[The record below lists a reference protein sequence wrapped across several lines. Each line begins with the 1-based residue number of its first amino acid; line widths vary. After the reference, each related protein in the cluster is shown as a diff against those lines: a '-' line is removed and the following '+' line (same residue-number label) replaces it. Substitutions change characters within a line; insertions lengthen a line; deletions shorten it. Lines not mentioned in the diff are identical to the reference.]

1 MPARDNAAPHL
12 IQESSMV
19 FEDNWAYPW
28 PTSMYDPVL
37 KIILRP
43 SHGREPEKG
52 DASFAA
58 YYDPEMIRGY
68 YSRPKTAQER
78 ELDLRYESSARFAD
92 NPIAV
97 QSPST
102 RNIFDRPPRSFRA
115 QAESSGNTLR
125 VKFLKQFQS
134 ADEARGDELYWANA
148 YLDGI
153 RNSNIPIVSAFP
165 REFLLY
171 LLKNYIHLP
180 GLPEDVDFPLV
191 SHPNLRRIEMCVLPT
206 VMTEILKLNPADYV
220 QVEPDWYCLAVRE
233 LNP

>member
-1 MPARDNAAPHL
+1 MIPGASAGMPARDNAAPHL
-12 IQESSMV
+12 IQESSMI

-28 PTSMYDPVL
+28 PTSMYDPVV

-58 YYDPEMIRGY
+58 YYDPEMIPGY

-153 RNSNIPIVSAFP
+153 RNSNIPISAFP

-180 GLPEDVDFPLV
+180 GLPEDVDF
-191 SHPNLRRIEMCVLPT
+191 
-206 VMTEILKLNPADYV
+206 
-220 QVEPDWYCLAVRE
+220 
-233 LNP
+233 